1 MKFGHILIL
10 LIFNGILWSL
20 ITSMENNEHQKDLN
34 EEGST
39 SKDKNKKSNDEPES
53 SGKTESQD
61 EEPKAKPKINKN
73 KINGLFGREIGS
85 KLSNKF
91 EDYYKE
97 KERELEMMKNKN
109 KMSEFMRR
117 LSEICAIIDI
127 KKTKY
132 GWTSLLVNPLDS
144 KNEVRELEN

>member
-1 MKFGHILIL
+1 
-10 LIFNGILWSL
+10 
-20 ITSMENNEHQKDLN
+20 MENNEHQKDLN

-117 LSEICAIIDI
+117 LSEICAIITNAQYPALDLI
-127 KKTKY
+127 TI
-132 GWTSLLVNPLDS
+132 VNPFDS